1 MASSTSATASGSSSV
16 RTLDEPLAV
25 GEVLLA
31 MAEARQVRGRPR
43 ESAMLLRE
51 VDEIIE
57 RSTDPGALQVA
68 RNALMTRAAPAS
80 ATREQLSAREI
91 EVLAVLAEGLSK
103 RQAADR
109 LFLSFNTVHSHVRA
123 IYRKLDVNSRADA
136 LMRAREAGLI
146 D

>member
-1 MASSTSATASGSSSV
+1 
-16 RTLDEPLAV
+16 
-25 GEVLLA
+25 
-31 MAEARQVRGRPR
+31 
-43 ESAMLLRE
+43 MLLRE

-57 RSTDPGALQVA
+57 RSTDPGVLQVA
-68 RNALMTRAAPAS
+68 RDALTTRSAPAS
-80 ATREQLSAREI
+80 AAREQLSAREI

>member
-1 MASSTSATASGSSSV
+1 
-16 RTLDEPLAV
+16 
-25 GEVLLA
+25 VLLA